1 MLSLP
6 EKQIYILAISF
17 MAAVFV
23 AALVRL
29 WLLRREEERL
39 LKNKNALE
47 KQIVL
52 QQKDLMTVRQE
63 SNAWRTEMQRQFDL
77 FRHMA
82 SDQLGVEEKRFNDLL
97 AQSTR
102 REYELQTALALA
114 KDMCIELP
122 SAKARILHLESL
134 LGNPRPPSD
143 NDGGLPATT
152 SPVSPLPDL
161 GGGSPEAPL
170 EEPETEAVTVTE
182 APATEI
188 AEEAVIPPAPEV
200 IPEEPAVEE
209 DKLSELEQKLNDAV
223 KKNSFLQQALTTAR
237 LRSRPHSPKSARKTR
252 AKQRA

>member
-17 MAAVFV
+17 MAAIFV

-29 WLLRREEERL
+29 WLVRREEERL
-39 LKNKNALE
+39 VKNKDVLE

-143 NDGGLPATT
+143 NDGGLPVTN
-152 SPVSPLPDL
+152 SPVCPLPDL
-161 GGGSPEAPL
+161 GGGSPDAPF
-170 EEPETEAVTVTE
+170 EEPETEALTFTD
-182 APATEI
+182 APPPEI
-188 AEEAVIPPAPEV
+188 EKQADIPPAPDV
-200 IPEEPAVEE
+200 TPEEPAQAE
-209 DKLSELEQKLNDAV
+209 DRLSELEQKLNDAV

-237 LRSRPHSPKSARKTR
+237 LRSRPHFSKTVRKTR